1 MVLVQA
7 VVLGVPGEFVPET
20 GSAAESHSVAET
32 APEHGV
38 VANDLLVVL
47 DHQQE
52 RVLLVLASEFGGAGA
67 VQTHRW
73 RGSVARQGG
82 QVGIQRPGERS
93 AGGQLRVTLER
104 VGVGAVLAARNA
116 DAIRV
121 HLESRLTALVSG
133 VEAEIS
139 TLGVARHGLAEI
151 GVNGVEMDRVVG
163 EWLRVCAAGGS
174 AEGDRLEAGGLAG
187 LLGDIDGPAVV
198 GVVRVE
204 AYIALGEVPRLG
216 LSGGELTEEA
226 LGQTRRGKARSWVP
240 RDEEISEEI
249 VERDI
254 IHEGDTNL
262 IHDRAIKGHVHG
274 VRASIGI
281 HLNINNQVNVL
292 LISLTLPNLV
302 SGLQALIVVVSL
314 AALAHLAPLTLLV
327 RRLADVLLA

>member
-1 MVLVQA
+1 MFFVQA
-7 VVLGVPGEFVPET
+7 VVLCGPGVH
-20 GSAAESHSVAET
+20 HSVLALATRQPLSIGKSGVEDR
-32 APEHGV
+32 V
-38 VANDLLVVL
+38 VADDRPVVL
-47 DHQQE
+47 DHQQVGVP
-52 RVLLVLASEFGGAGA
+52 RVLCGGKLRRAGA
-67 VQTHRW
+67 MQTHC
-73 RGSVARQGG
+73 GCGGIARQGRR
-82 QVGIQRPGERS
+82 VGVQRPGEVRTYR
-93 AGGQLRVTLER
+93 ALER
-104 VGVGAVLAARNA
+104 VGVRAVLAAG
-116 DAIRV
+116 DPLAIRV